1 MYEKMSEKERLMVE
15 VTKDVTGLS
24 RDKAELAV
32 GAAILATT
40 SKEAVSSTMEA
51 FEVVEEIRNA
61 SWWKIAGYVAI
72 GVVAWIKS

>member
-1 MYEKMSEKERLMVE
+1 MSPDQRLMVE
-15 VTKDVTGLS
+15 VTKDVTGLP

-51 FEVVEEIRNA
+51 MEAVQEIRNA
-61 SWWKIAGYVAI
+61 SWWKIAGYLAI
-72 GVVAWIKS
+72 GVVAWMKS

>member
-51 FEVVEEIRNA
+51 FEVVEELFTHGQVL
-61 SWWKIAGYVAI
+61 SSTCSGEKYYCVDHH
-72 GVVAWIKS
+72 